1 MELKEFQER
10 AVKIVDEIDAKQK
23 GKHDVDTT
31 LAHLVEEFGEIAREI
46 YNEKIGR
53 DKTNLENLKGEFADV
68 YILLAKLASNFNIDL
83 EDAVNGKIEI
93 LKKRHNLD

>member
-1 MELKEFQER
+1 MELKEFQKR
-10 AVKIVDEIDAKQK
+10 AVKIVDDIDSKQK
-23 GKHDVDTT
+23 GKHDIDTT

-68 YILLAKLASNFNIDL
+68 YILLAKLASNFDIDL
-83 EDAVNGKIEI
+83 EEAINGKIEI